1 MKSMSSESPDRTI
14 WPICLSCIRGQ
25 HTRASLTKTNR
36 SGGRLYPWRHQTCD
50 LGTLI
55 ELWSMCLLTGRNTP
69 SDENWPELNAW
80 NKALN
85 ICFCSSF
92 STVWRNREAIYN
104 SPDLEQQCRLFGWYP
119 MKTRAKNE
127 KRIFTSGTQG
137 IKIANYFFSAPT
149 KPPPQIIWTVTFH
162 FAFLSHW
169 VPPRSFVS
177 HMWSGVRLSERSSC
191 GILPSRTLGHNA
203 LLLMTVARIKA
214 CDVSAGVLHWWESG
228 SWSPGAPGP
237 TGRHSP
243 KIKKVQKKKEKKGIV
258 FYTDIFLW
266 PEAQNIRF

>member
-55 ELWSMCLLTGRNTP
+55 ELWSMRLLTGRNTA

-92 STVWRNREAIYN
+92 STVCRNREAIYN
-104 SPDLEQQCRLFGWYP
+104 SLDPEQQCRLFGWYP
-119 MKTRAKNE
+119 IKTRPKT
-127 KRIFTSGTQG
+127 KRGFSPAEHKGLKSLIIFSVL
-137 IKIANYFFSAPT
+137 
-149 KPPPQIIWTVTFH
+149 PQ
-162 FAFLSHW
+162 S
-169 VPPRSFVS
+169 PR
-177 HMWSGVRLSERSSC
+177 HKLYGL
-191 GILPSRTLGHNA
+191 
-203 LLLMTVARIKA
+203 
-214 CDVSAGVLHWWESG
+214 
-228 SWSPGAPGP
+228 
-237 TGRHSP
+237 
-243 KIKKVQKKKEKKGIV
+243 
-258 FYTDIFLW
+258 
-266 PEAQNIRF
+266 